1 MLASAPHC
9 SVDPEHF
16 IHYVQTCALVEGTLH
31 SFYEGQM
38 MTYASSI
45 HPVHTKCPNY
55 KACNH
60 PLHCKLCLSAFI
72 NKKQADVQLIQNLK
86 KKYGNNMVMVV
97 GNWSATMVKYHE
109 PIQGVGQH

>member
-1 MLASAPHC
+1 SAPHC
-9 SVDPEHF
+9 SVDPECL
-16 IHYVQTCALVEGTLH
+16 IHYVQTHALVEGILR

-38 MTYASSI
+38 MTHASSI
-45 HPVHTKCPNY
+45 HPVHMKRLNY

-60 PLHCKLCLSAFI
+60 QLHHKLRLSAFI
-72 NKKQADVQLIQNLK
+72 NKKQADAWLIQNLK

-109 PIQGVGQH
+109 PIR

>member
-1 MLASAPHC
+1 TH
-9 SVDPEHF
+9 
-16 IHYVQTCALVEGTLH
+16 TLVEGTLH

-38 MTYASSI
+38 MTHASSI
-45 HPVHTKCPNY
+45 HPVHMKHLNY

-60 PLHCKLCLSAFI
+60 PLHCKLHLSAFI
-72 NKKQADVQLIQNLK
+72 NKKQADAWLIQNLK

-109 PIQGVGQH
+109 PIQGIGLC